1 MFKNK
6 EKYPV
11 ILFLQP
17 QPCVRALKYAQG
29 LRYMMSNRIR
39 LFFGYLYHK
48 LSRLYGYGDELF
60 DDYIRLS
67 PRNIL
72 YELRKLTNKVKPTII
87 HSHNAPD
94 FLTVAAIEVA
104 GSIPVIHDVHD
115 PLSLR
120 KTRYYAD
127 NKEEG
132 ILCSEHERIA
142 NEKSNGR
149 IYVTEGVKDYIQAK
163 YFVKAKNDLVYQNYV
178 SGSLIPIQ
186 LNRKLS
192 AMDGEI
198 HIAYAG
204 SLTSMIKDSHYNLE
218 KIFLEIAKQNMHIH
232 IYVPREDIAYRK
244 LAESNKYVHYHGQ
257 LNRKHLLQE
266 LTQYDFGWAGFNHSK
281 NGAHLDVAFPNKV
294 LEYLA
299 AGLPVLA
306 YPHRT
311 LKSFIEGHKVGII
324 FNTIVELKKK
334 LAYSRKELERVRLN
348 VLRKR
353 KSFTVEDHAY
363 QLVNYYN
370 FILESIGKSNANMTL

>member
-1 MFKNK
+1 MFNNK
-6 EKYPV
+6 EKYLT

-29 LRYMMSNRIR
+29 LRYAMNNRIR
-39 LFFGYLYHK
+39 LVFGYLYHK
-48 LSRLYGYGDELF
+48 LNRLYGYGDELF
-60 DDYIRLS
+60 DDFTKLKK
-67 PRNIL
+67 RNIP
-72 YELRKLTNKVKPTII
+72 YEVRKLVNKVGPDLI

-94 FLTVAAIEVA
+94 FLTVAAIEA
-104 GSIPVIHDVHD
+104 TNSIPVIHDVHD

-120 KTRYYAD
+120 NTNYYAD
-127 NKEEG
+127 GRQES
-132 ILCSEHERIA
+132 LLFQEHERIA
-142 NEKSNGR
+142 NEESDGR
-149 IYVTEGVKDYIQAK
+149 IYVTEGVKDYVQAK
-163 YFVKAKNDLVYQNYV
+163 YSVKAKNDLVYQNYV

-186 LNRKLS
+186 LNKKLS

-218 KIFLEIAKQNMHIH
+218 KIFSEIAKQNMHIH
-232 IYVPREDIAYRK
+232 IYVPREDITYRK

-266 LTQYDFGWAGFNHSK
+266 LTQYDFGWAGFNCSK

-348 VLRKR
+348 VLKKR

-370 FILESIGKSNANMTL
+370 FILENIGKSNANMTL